1 MEIEKYRRYDEVS
14 GISFPRSIIIVTV
27 IAVVV
32 VAAISAYAILLTQP
46 GKVSGKII
54 AFVWE
59 DYTMPEVADNF
70 TKLYPD
76 IIVEYSIFTDQPEM
90 FTKLKAGFKA
100 DVISPCVDYI
110 PSLVKA
116 GLIQPIDPSR
126 LKNWNKLFK
135 DVREYPGIWF
145 DGKLYM
151 VPTDMGS
158 ETAVVFRKDKVS
170 FIESWMDVFK
180 PEYKEKILI
189 IDDPRLGI
197 VIGAFALGYEDPW
210 NLSRED
216 LEKIKEF
223 YRERRDLILG
233 FYESDLEVRDML
245 ASGEAWI
252 AAGPSPTIAYWL
264 ISEGIDAGFT
274 FPEGKG
280 TSWFCGM
287 SIVKD
292 AQNLDA
298 VYTYIDYII
307 SKEVEL
313 YFAEEW
319 LYSPS
324 NEEAYMEIS
333 PEVRGWLTSPE
344 LFQKLIPLTEPPNI
358 DEWLEVWEEIV
369 GG

>member
-1 MEIEKYRRYDEVS
+1 MS
-14 GISFPRSIIIVTV
+14 GISLSTLIIIIIV
-27 IAVVV
+27 
-32 VAAISAYAILLTQP
+32 AAILVGGALYFTLLTQP
-46 GKVSGKII
+46 KKTTGKIV

-59 DYTMPEVADNF
+59 DYTVPEVADNF
-70 TKLYPD
+70 TRLYPE
-76 IIVEYSIFTDQPEM
+76 IVVEYSIFTDQPEM
-90 FTKLKAGFKA
+90 FTKLKAGFRA

-110 PSLVKA
+110 PSLVKS
-116 GLIQPIDPSR
+116 GLIQPIDYNR

-135 DVREYPGIWF
+135 DVRESPGIWR
-145 DGKLYM
+145 DGELYM

-158 ETAVVFRKDKVS
+158 ETAVIFRKDKVEK
-170 FIESWMDVFK
+170 IESWMDIFK
-180 PEYKEKILI
+180 PEYKGRILI

-210 NLSRED
+210 SLTRED

-223 YRERRDLILG
+223 YRERRELILG
-233 FYESDLEVRDML
+233 FYESDLEVRDLL

-252 AAGPSPTIAYWL
+252 VAGPSPTIAYWL
-264 ISEGIDAGFT
+264 ISEGIDAEYV

-280 TSWFCGM
+280 TSWFCGL

-324 NEEAYMEIS
+324 NEEAYKEIS
-333 PEVRGWLTSPE
+333 PEVIGWLTSPE